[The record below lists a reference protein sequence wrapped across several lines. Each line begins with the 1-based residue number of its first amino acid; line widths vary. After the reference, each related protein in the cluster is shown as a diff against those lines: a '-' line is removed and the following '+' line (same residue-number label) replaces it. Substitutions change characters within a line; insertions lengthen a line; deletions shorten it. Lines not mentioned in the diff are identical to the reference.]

1 MGYTHN
7 SYLSQTCATFV
18 NYGVGPLATFCQ
30 EIYNLSQ
37 FQTGLIV
44 SAVNIGP
51 IFSMLIFGN
60 IMDKY
65 GERWV
70 VGIGSILLGLT
81 MLITIPVNEY
91 IYLLIVLAFVGVWYG
106 TWLNQGSSAII
117 SGSLKQKQR
126 TCNGNSS
133 NWNTTWWC
141 FSFNIPTFFFYH
153 YGLSSVKLTQAIVA
167 IAGGII
173 F

>member
-1 MGYTHN
+1 MSQMKANHEG
-7 SYLSQTCATFV
+7 SYRWVILIIATFSQTCATFV

-106 TWLNQGSSAII
+106 TAQPGGAVQSSI
-117 SGSLKQKQR
+117 GSLKTKTEDLQ
-126 TCNGNSS
+126 
-133 NWNTTWWC
+133 WE
-141 FSFNIPTFFFYH
+141 F
-153 YGLSSVKLTQAIVA
+153 VKLEYHLVVL
-167 IAGGII
+167 
-173 F
+173 